1 MARKKRSRSAA
12 KQDGGNVINQLFGKL
27 EDDADI
33 ESDIAMLGTD
43 GEESEIAEEPPQ
55 RHKFFF
61 VFAIFVLIMAIIGCC
76 STVGFVCD
84 TAKKIADNTSLKNEF
99 AQFIFP
105 VVINDTAPFESASE
119 LPNSAKINCAVWNI
133 LINKDISNYGTTTL
147 TIPEYDVTASCKELF
162 GSNVTIEHQT
172 SGTVET
178 RFTYDESNHVYT
190 TTKNTRYLTYA
201 PSVVNMT
208 ESSGIYTL
216 VVGYLPPTI
225 ASVAGISGMEVE
237 PEKYLE
243 YTIERSNGKN
253 TLLSVRFS
261 DYSPDSSAG

>member
-1 MARKKRSRSAA
+1 MARKKRSRSAV
-12 KQDGGNVINQLFGKL
+12 KQNNGNVINQLFGKL

-33 ESDIAMLGTD
+33 ENDIAMLGTD
-43 GEESEIAEEPPQ
+43 GEEAAEVVEEKPQ
-55 RHKFFF
+55 RHRFFF

-84 TAKKIADNTSLKNEF
+84 SVKKIADNTSLKNEF

-105 VVINDTAPFESASE
+105 VVINDTAPFESVTE
-119 LPNSAKINCAVWNI
+119 LPNSAKINCAIWNI
-133 LINKDISNYGTTTL
+133 LINKDISIYGTSTL
-147 TIPEYDVTASCKELF
+147 TIPKYDVVASCKEIF
-162 GSNVTIEHQT
+162 GPNATIEHQT

-178 RFTYDESNHVYT
+178 RFIYDESNGRYT

-201 PSVVNMT
+201 PTIVNMS
-208 ESSGIYTL
+208 ENNGIYTL
-216 VVGYLPPTI
+216 VVGYVPPTL
-225 ASVAGISGMEVE
+225 ASVSGINGIEVK

-253 TLLSVRFS
+253 TLLSVSFS
-261 DYSPDSSAG
+261 DYTDDDA